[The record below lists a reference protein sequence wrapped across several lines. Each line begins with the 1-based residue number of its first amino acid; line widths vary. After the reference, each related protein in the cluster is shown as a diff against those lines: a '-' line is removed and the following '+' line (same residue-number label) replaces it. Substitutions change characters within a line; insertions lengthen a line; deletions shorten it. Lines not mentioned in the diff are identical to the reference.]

1 MWGSYGLGFRCLFT
15 RLLSG
20 WLDIKLWLSG
30 KMGDSRVKGPRLEK
44 SRFFSLICD
53 LSYIKSTIVT
63 TSCFKIVLKTTDVH
77 TDIIVPGCI
86 MHVATMSEKVR
97 IPTYLP
103 MSDAA

>member
-1 MWGSYGLGFRCLFT
+1 MRFT
-15 RLLSG
+15 GQRRKTRK
-20 WLDIKLWLSG
+20 IKA
-30 KMGDSRVKGPRLEK
+30 
-44 SRFFSLICD
+44 FSSISD
-53 LSYIKSTIVT
+53 LSYIKPTIVT